1 MKENHSIILYKILF
15 NIYIIKK
22 VIIVRGNF
30 TCLLIFLHHI
40 LNRDISYLLI
50 PYNEHCPTTAVL
62 YRDDNGAVF
71 FGYPSRLTSPLM
83 R

>member
-15 NIYIIKK
+15 NIKKKK

-40 LNRDISYLLI
+40 LDRDVSYLLI
-50 PYNEHCPTTAVL
+50 PYNEHFPNTAVL

-71 FGYPSRLTSPLM
+71 SGIRLALP
-83 R
+83 RP